1 MPDLADA
8 RTAEQVALL
17 QTKVGEPG
25 SGAVRYAAAMYLYG
39 QDQMPV
45 QMLEVYRACSKF
57 DREDPIFVATFEGVE
72 IPEIA
77 RPCVN
82 EDTV

>member
-1 MPDLADA
+1 MPKFANA

-57 DREDPIFVATFEGVE
+57 DREDPIYVASFEGID

-77 RPCVN
+77 RPCAN
-82 EDTV
+82 KDAL

>member
-1 MPDLADA
+1 MPKFANA

-57 DREDPIFVATFEGVE
+57 DREDPIYVASFEGVD

-77 RPCVN
+77 RPCAN
-82 EDTV
+82 KDAL